1 MKQSWF
7 YIAPIVGAILGI
19 IGISCL
25 FIDGGEDYNTTG
37 KYVIAAFGITS
48 FFLIITINYSIL
60 YRSLVTNVLRK
71 LSAYSQSSCVQK
83 MG

>member
-7 YIAPIVGAILGI
+7 YIGPLIGAILGI
-19 IGISCL
+19 IGIICL

-48 FFLIITINYSIL
+48 FFLIITINYIFS
-60 YRSLVTNVLRK
+60 YRCLVTDVFEK
-71 LSAYSQSSCVQK
+71 LNAYSQSSYVQK